1 MTFRQVLFGIA
12 ATYLFGSNTVTAQV
26 SLGSITT
33 RMHNVAGEVFVL
45 SERVLEVRG
54 FVYDGEAPAVY
65 FWADTNAVPS
75 SSGYRLFDG
84 SPFNGCGVTPLPE
97 EADGSVT
104 YRVEFPDGGSIMDI
118 LGGSISLWCEQF
130 AVSFGEVII
139 PSTLTGIPETASGPD
154 LECFENVEETPV
166 ATPMSAPVAT
176 PRAAPVPPPTTA
188 TAPTAP
194 VAAPR
199 TAPVPAPTTA
209 TAPTAPVAA
218 PRTAPVP
225 APTTV
230 TVPAPSTTTTEVPVA
245 TADSEPFLIGNLT
258 TLAHEVT
265 GTVYLISD
273 HIIEIRVCVYMML
286 EECYPIHVILI
297 RYHLFASANYPGI
310 YVRW

>member
-1 MTFRQVLFGIA
+1 MAFRQVLFGIA
-12 ATYLFGSNTVTAQV
+12 ATYLIGIDTVTAQV

-199 TAPVPAPTTA
+199 TAPVPAPTT
-209 TAPTAPVAA
+209 
-218 PRTAPVP
+218 
-225 APTTV
+225 V

-310 YVRW
+310 YV